1 MQAASSDAVV
11 LRTLD
16 GSTLTIPY
24 DRRTAFTLADR
35 AAGRN
40 VVQPGAVAVVR
51 HYDGGVAVEVRVV
64 PAPKPKFRTDRA
76 IVDTATRT
84 VLVVRLTNGSG
95 LPLAI
100 DGATRVYLPNGRRG
114 GPELLQAGYL
124 VDVVYDPAG
133 TVPVQ
138 SVKIIRRV
146 S

>member
-1 MQAASSDAVV
+1 MPTPSLGSLRSSI
-11 LRTLD
+11 
-16 GSTLTIPY
+16 GSMSCQSHL
-24 DRRTAFTLADR
+24 
-35 AAGRN
+35 
-40 VVQPGAVAVVR
+40 
-51 HYDGGVAVEVRVV
+51 
-64 PAPKPKFRTDRA
+64 FRCD
-76 IVDTATRT
+76 
-84 VLVVRLTNGSG
+84 
-95 LPLAI
+95 I